1 MYYLLFYETFEE
13 GNFKILTHI
22 LRQKIRTI
30 SLDQYRPRFDT
41 NLFATL
47 IIKSLDTN
55 YNF

>member
-30 SLDQYRPRFDT
+30 RLDQYRTRFDT